1 MNILFVNKR
10 SGCSSCFSLGRAGT
24 ILISATAFLLIPAVS
39 LFAGYQL
46 GHTESQTTASSE
58 ISTTLQDEMQR
69 QREEVAEARKVAEEN
84 LNALTLRLG
93 QLQAHVVRLDA
104 LGQRLTQ
111 IAGLDDGEFNFE
123 EVPARGG
130 PQVGGELGSISH
142 QDFISQLDELGM
154 QLDDRAQQLGLLET
168 MLVNRSLQ
176 EEVSPAGRPVLNGW
190 ISSRYG
196 KRADPFT
203 GKQEMHKGVDVAGKE
218 GSEVIAVAAGV
229 VTWAG
234 KRYGY
239 GDLVEIDHGN
249 GYVTRYGHNKE
260 HKVKVGDTVKKGQV
274 IALMGSTGRSTGPHV
289 HFEVIQNGKTV
300 DPQKYITASN

>member
-1 MNILFVNKR
+1 MAVM
-10 SGCSSCFSLGRAGT
+10 A
-24 ILISATAFLLIPAVS
+24 ATVFLLIPVIS
-39 LFAGYQL
+39 LYAGYQL
-46 GHTESQTTASSE
+46 GHADNQSINPTEMSS
-58 ISTTLQDEMQR
+58 TMLGEMQR
-69 QREEVAEARKVAEEN
+69 QRDEIVEARKVAQEN

-111 IAGLDDGEFNFE
+111 IAGLDDGEFNFDE
-123 EVPARGG
+123 TPARGG
-130 PQVGGELGSISH
+130 PLTSNEVSDINTT
-142 QDFISQLDELGM
+142 DFLSQLDELSV

-176 EEVSPAGRPVLNGW
+176 QEVSPAGRPVVSGW
-190 ISSRYG
+190 ISSKYG

-218 GSEVIAVAAGV
+218 GSEVIAVASGV

-289 HFEVIQNGKTV
+289 HFEVIQDGKTV